1 MRSEI
6 MKELHNEHFT
16 GERAL
21 FQCNELRISGSVF
34 DDGESPL
41 KHSRFIE
48 LSDCTF
54 GWKYPIWYSENIR
67 MKNCRKGEHG
77 RAGIWYV
84 TDVKVEDTVIEAPKC
99 FRHSNGISMNNVSF
113 PGGQETLWK
122 CANIRLNN
130 VTAEGDYFAMDCDG
144 MEVNS
149 LKLTGGYSFDGV
161 RNVTVKNSVITGRDA
176 FWNSENVIIYDSVI
190 TGKYFCWNSRN
201 ITLVN
206 CTVESLQGM
215 CYTENLILRNCKL
228 PNTTLAFE
236 YSTVNA
242 DIKGGIDSIMNPYG
256 GVIKADSIGETI
268 MDEKQVDVSR
278 TKIIVGAQ

>member
-1 MRSEI
+1 
-6 MKELHNEHFT
+6 
-16 GERAL
+16 
-21 FQCNELRISGSVF
+21 
-34 DDGESPL
+34 
-41 KHSRFIE
+41 
-48 LSDCTF
+48 
-54 GWKYPIWYSENIR
+54 
-67 MKNCRKGEHG
+67 
-77 RAGIWYV
+77 
-84 TDVKVEDTVIEAPKC
+84 
-99 FRHSNGISMNNVSF
+99 
-113 PGGQETLWK
+113 
-122 CANIRLNN
+122 
-130 VTAEGDYFAMDCDG
+130 

-256 GVIKADSIGETI
+256 GVIKADSIRETI

-278 TKIIVGAQ
+278 TKIILGAQ